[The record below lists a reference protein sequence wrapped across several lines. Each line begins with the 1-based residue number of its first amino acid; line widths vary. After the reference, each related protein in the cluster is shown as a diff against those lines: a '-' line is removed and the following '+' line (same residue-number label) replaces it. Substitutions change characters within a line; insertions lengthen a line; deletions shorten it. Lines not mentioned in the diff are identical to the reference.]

1 MLKDA
6 ARLVAKGLML
16 PGDSL
21 SWRVPGRD
29 AFLKVTVQTF
39 GGLPALAEEIALG
52 PGDEHGWVYGDRQDV
67 GAVLLSSQPWAAAIG
82 QLGVAM
88 PGLFD
93 EQIRHLGKS
102 VVPTFSGASL
112 SGGANAFLLDGR
124 VLCLGMTMARLVCNA
139 ELLEK
144 CAKAF
149 VLAYGTGQR
158 VHRIPWLVRMIAN
171 RRLLRDERYAAQ
183 CHLGGEVPQLASAY

>member
-39 GGLPALAEEIALG
+39 GGLPALAEEIAIG
-52 PGDEHGWVYGDRQDV
+52 PGDKHGWVYGDRQDV

-82 QLGVAM
+82 QLGVVM

-102 VVPTFSGASL
+102 VGPTFSGASL
-112 SGGANAFLLDGR
+112 SGGANAFLLEGR

-158 VHRIPWLVRMIAN
+158 VHHIPWLVRMIAN

-183 CHLGGEVPQLASAY
+183 CHLGGEEPQLASAY